1 MHRRLPVI
9 AGVALAM
16 TIGAA
21 ACGVSPAPGSSLA
34 SPQMEPSWVNCT
46 GSPSGSSFA
55 KMSPGP
61 PIVPG
66 VCPWMNV
73 SIRPSGDSAGA
84 DAASVKLVTGV

>member
-1 MHRRLPVI
+1 
-9 AGVALAM
+9 
-16 TIGAA
+16 
-21 ACGVSPAPGSSLA
+21 
-34 SPQMEPSWVNCT
+34 
-46 GSPSGSSFA
+46 
-55 KMSPGP
+55 MSPGP